1 MASTFA
7 AAARAMDDWIAGPA
21 ALLDEVWRSAPGT
34 ALSATVSGDGQT
46 LMVSPSGG
54 RKPAAPVTISLAA
67 DRDAK
72 VQSNL
77 SALAKGK
84 AVVLNIPGSWVIARK
99 IELPIEAASHVDGI
113 VTTRISALS
122 PLGPSDIYYGH
133 RILSASREAKQ
144 LTVAVAIVPKA
155 RVAAALESLAGAEA
169 RQVDIAAPFPDADS
183 VAVMTRRASTTGARG
198 RIKFAIA
205 AILGLCVVSS
215 TLALAGRPYLTEAYA
230 ERRAALEVRAEKARS
245 AIAAATAP
253 EKAATPPEQE
263 ALGIKDD
270 AISALGALDDLA
282 AALPLHSYATEV
294 SFAEGR
300 MRLSGRT
307 QDVPEVLTALESS
320 GRFVESKLVGP
331 ALRSEDGATSEFE
344 VDTRP
349 LIRNGGALR

>member
-1 MASTFA
+1 MASSFA

-21 ALLDEVWRSAPGT
+21 ALLDEIWRSAPGA

-46 LMVSPSGG
+46 LTVAASGG
-54 RKPAAPVTISLAA
+54 RKPAASITISLAA
-67 DRDAK
+67 DRAPAPA
-72 VQSNL
+72 NL
-77 SALAKGK
+77 SAMVKGK
-84 AVVLNIPGSWVIARK
+84 TVALNIPAPWVIARK
-99 IELPIEAASHVDGI
+99 VELPIEAASHVDGI
-113 VTTRISALS
+113 VATRISALS

-144 LTVAVAIVPKA
+144 IAVAVAIVPKA

-169 RQVDIAAPFPDADS
+169 RQVDIAAPFPKADP
-183 VAVMTRRASTTGARG
+183 VAVLTRRASTTGARG

-205 AILGLCVVSS
+205 AVLGLCVVSS
-215 TLALAGRPYLTEAYA
+215 TLALAGRPYLADMYA
-230 ERRAALEVRAEKARS
+230 ERRAALEVRAEKART

-253 EKAATPPEQE
+253 DKAATPPEQE

-270 AISALGALDDLA
+270 AVSVLGALDDLA
-282 AALPLHSYATEV
+282 LALPLHSYATEV

-300 MRLSGRT
+300 MRLSGHT
-307 QDVPEVLTALESS
+307 QDIPEVLTALESS

-331 ALRSEDGATSEFE
+331 ALRGEDGNTLEFE

-349 LIRNGGALR
+349 LIRTGGALR